1 MTITSQVLSLSG
13 TPARYQPGQPP
24 GGTPIR
30 TRRVARTI
38 RGMSPPLLGRARELA
53 ELSRLRG
60 AALAGGGS
68 LLLLAGE
75 AGIGKTAVLR
85 AFAGT
90 ASGAGTAVLASRCI
104 ADEGAPAFWPLR
116 RVLDAAGGLPPALLD
131 AAPALRDLGPELL
144 DMTDAPPAAAR
155 FLAIERTVRALLAAA
170 GSAGLVVTLDDLPWA
185 DDATVRLLHYLHGE
199 LPGSRLLVVV
209 AAREVTP
216 ALAELHAPVL
226 RLVPLT
232 EPDVAAYLSTAG
244 SAAGSAVDP
253 SWPAYVHGRT
263 GGNPLFLR
271 ELTRVLV
278 QEDRLGAP
286 ATPLSMPTEL
296 RRMVGYRT
304 DRLGPACRRLLG
316 GASAIGEEFDT
327 ALLASA
333 DGGDPGTVSDLLA
346 EAIDAGV
353 LVDEPDTPDRLRFA
367 HGLARQARYDELSR
381 AERVEW
387 HRRIAA
393 ALQAGNSGGVASAH
407 GPSAHRISGAGISEP
422 GISGA
427 GGSGSRPA
435 DEIARHLVRA
445 AIDVAGRRA
454 AVAACRAAATEAA
467 RALDVDDAAHWNR
480 RAVDLLDGAGYGD
493 AERAELLLDTA
504 DTAYRA
510 GQVSVALAHCAPVVD
525 LAERL
530 GRPDLAARAALVV
543 RGIDDVSATD
553 AIAALCTRARRLLG
567 DTDSAAHAQV
577 LAQHEQLGCGEERPP
592 GAGAQ
597 RNRRGGEHRRVD
609 HAGDGDGGAQRDPT
623 ALGDAVHARQKKV
636 TGPEERR
643 GAREGGCRF
652 P

>member
-1 MTITSQVLSLSG
+1 
-13 TPARYQPGQPP
+13 
-24 GGTPIR
+24 
-30 TRRVARTI
+30 
-38 RGMSPPLLGRARELA
+38 MSPPLLGRARELA

-68 LLLLAGE
+68 ILLLAGE

-90 ASGAGTAVLASRCI
+90 ASGAGTPVLAGRCV

-131 AAPALRDLGPELL
+131 VAPALRDLGPELL
-144 DMTDAPPAAAR
+144 DMTDAPPAVAR

-170 GSAGLVVTLDDLPWA
+170 GPARLVVTLDDLQSA
-185 DDATVRLLHYLHGE
+185 DEATVRLLHYLHGE
-199 LPGSRLLVVV
+199 LPGSRLLVVG

-232 EPDVAAYLSTAG
+232 EPDVAAYLS
-244 SAAGSAVDP
+244 AAGSAVGSAVGSVVDP
-253 SWPAYVHGRT
+253 SWPAYVHRRT

-286 ATPLSMPTEL
+286 VTPLSIPTEL

-304 DRLGPACRRLLG
+304 DRLDPACRRLLG
-316 GASAIGEEFDT
+316 GASAIGEEFDV

-333 DGGDPGTVSDLLA
+333 DGGDPGAVSDLLA

-393 ALQAGNSGGVASAH
+393 ALQAGNSGARRRRLGCRHLESRHLESRPLESRRLECRHLESRDRGPRLRLPGTWSGRPSTSPAGAPRWRRAGPPRPRRPARSTSPTPRTGTGGRSTCWTAPGTATPSVPGCCWTRPTRRTAPARCRWRWRTARPWSTSPSGSA
-407 GPSAHRISGAGISEP
+407 GRISPHAPLSW
-422 GISGA
+422 S
-427 GGSGSRPA
+427 
-435 DEIARHLVRA
+435 
-445 AIDVAGRRA
+445 
-454 AVAACRAAATEAA
+454 AVSTTC
-467 RALDVDDAAHWNR
+467 
-480 RAVDLLDGAGYGD
+480 
-493 AERAELLLDTA
+493 
-504 DTAYRA
+504 
-510 GQVSVALAHCAPVVD
+510 
-525 LAERL
+525 
-530 GRPDLAARAALVV
+530 
-543 RGIDDVSATD
+543 
-553 AIAALCTRARRLLG
+553 
-567 DTDSAAHAQV
+567 
-577 LAQHEQLGCGEERPP
+577 PP
-592 GAGAQ
+592 
-597 RNRRGGEHRRVD
+597 RM
-609 HAGDGDGGAQRDPT
+609 
-623 ALGDAVHARQKKV
+623 
-636 TGPEERR
+636 
-643 GAREGGCRF
+643 
-652 P
+652 